1 MQASYWKLFTQNH
14 YAMLTRTITCFLLL
28 LTISPLTAQL
38 SVGIQGGFN
47 SSTIYFSGLPS
58 GISRHQQNKN
68 HYFAGITSSYTLCK
82 KWSIGLDAQYAVRG
96 VGYAQQEDANAVTNS
111 RRRNIDLTPKVSY
124 QLLKNVDL
132 QFGIYHS
139 FFLRH
144 EVQLGNTDNWV
155 EPFAIY
161 YAKTDI
167 GLSPGLRFH
176 IGRFSLLASGQIGLK
191 SIAKID
197 YTNEI
202 GEIIEN
208 VHEKNRAIQ
217 LGLGYR
223 IF

>member
-1 MQASYWKLFTQNH
+1 
-14 YAMLTRTITCFLLL
+14 MLNRTITCFLLL
-28 LTISPLTAQL
+28 CTILPLSAQL

-58 GISRHQQNKN
+58 GVSHQPRAKN
-68 HYFAGITSSYTLCK
+68 YYFAGITTSYPLGT
-82 KWSIGLDAQYAVRG
+82 KWSVGLDAQYAVRG
-96 VGYAQQEDANAVTNS
+96 VGFEQQENANTTTNS
-111 RRRNIDLTPKVSY
+111 RRKNIDLTPKVSY

-132 QFGIYHS
+132 HFGIYHS

-144 EVQLGNTDNWV
+144 EIQLGNTDNWV

-161 YAKTDI
+161 YAKTDF

-197 YTNEI
+197 FTNEN

-223 IF
+223 ICGNDE